1 MREITSKRNLH
12 SKTFDLGNGKR
23 MLRSGIRKP
32 LHYINEQSKL
42 EDIDLTPTLDRG
54 QHFISKTSYKA
65 RIGRDFPGYRYTGAR
80 GTISAELVEINDN
93 PVAKREPEYA
103 DKRFYWRGLSLGV
116 DCTIIPRN
124 AGLDAL
130 ITIHDKNT
138 PRKFTW
144 EIDDTAGMMRPIVG
158 RDALGRTLELEQ
170 EWSGGR
176 LTITWTG
183 KVIDGKWAR
192 RGEPLQE
199 PKYPVWIDP
208 TVNEAIIAGADDVW
222 SFTGAGSD
230 FRPNNTNLYM
240 GAYSTGNYYFNAG
253 LIFQTIAIPNSAT
266 INSAVLT
273 IDILSITG
281 TPSVKVYG
289 NDVDDAAV
297 WANPGNLP
305 VNVTKTTA
313 VVTINPSATGLYT
326 IGVTGAAQE
335 IVSRTGFASN
345 NDIAFVLLGQNVGA
359 GNDFASFAAY
369 EHATRQEAQ
378 LDIVYTVAGGGATVD
393 VAPFEL
399 SRFTHSPL
407 IFGKRAK

>member
-1 MREITSKRNLH
+1 MRELVKKRNLR
-12 SKTFDLGNGKR
+12 SKTFDLGGRKR
-23 MLRSGIRKP
+23 LLRLGVKKP
-32 LHYINEQSKL
+32 LHYVNEQGKL
-42 EDIDLTPTLDRG
+42 EDIDLTPTLARG
-54 QHFISKTSYKA
+54 QHFISKAPYKA

-80 GTISAELVEINDN
+80 GTISAELIAINGN
-93 PVAKREPEYA
+93 SITKREPEYA
-103 DKRFYWRGLSLGV
+103 DKRFYWRGLSFGV

-124 AGLDAL
+124 AGLNAL
-130 ITIHDKNT
+130 VTLHEANA

-144 EIDDTAGMMRPIVG
+144 EILGDTAMMRPIVG

-170 EWSGGR
+170 EWIGDR

-183 KVIDGKWAR
+183 KIIDGKRAR
-192 RGEPLQE
+192 KGEPLQE
-199 PKYPVWIDP
+199 PRYPVWIDP
-208 TVNEAIIAGADDVW
+208 TVNEAIVAGADDVW
-222 SFTGAGSD
+222 SFTGIGSD

-240 GAYSTGNYYFNAG
+240 GTYGTGSYYSHAG
-253 LIFQTIAIPNSAT
+253 LRFQTIAVPNSAT

-297 WANPGNLP
+297 WADPGNLP

-326 IGVTGAAQE
+326 IGVTGAVQE

-345 NDIAFVLLGQNVGA
+345 NDIAFVLLAQNVGA
-359 GNDFASFAAY
+359 GNDFAVFAAY
-369 EHATRQEAQ
+369 EHTTRQEAQ
-378 LDIVYTVAGGGATVD
+378 LDIVYTEAGAAFRPHVIM
-393 VAPFEL
+393 F
-399 SRFTHSPL
+399 
-407 IFGKRAK
+407 